1 MRRRLVLVLLL
12 GCAGA
17 VAVAVLVVRS
27 GGDEPAG
34 CRRRRSRAVP
44 EPAPGRFA
52 RLLDAEFLA
61 AVEGK
66 DDPRPAVA
74 AIADAAWSEGG
85 FLLSSCHGL
94 MHTVGRTYAR
104 EAGITLADLMDYLPQ
119 SNDPGCSAGFAH
131 GLVTGVG
138 AQIDPRRPGEAAA
151 RLHRRR
157 HALPALQL
165 RARARARVHAGLRRP
180 ARACA
185 RPLPLARVAVGGRL
199 RPGRLPRLLVRGR
212 RRRRREP
219 ADGAITDPR
228 RLCGAQPT
236 AFVRPCWYRA
246 FVDNRPEGIVVDS
259 PEHLDVLCEGLDGL
273 QREACVTGAAVIGP
287 ADPTAQL
294 KLCAGLADPSDA
306 AGCIRGTKAQNLLG
320 APASDFVRLI
330 GRCELFAGVTRD
342 GCYRWLGKA
351 IAVLTDGAFAQ
362 SGCPKLAKAD
372 ARRNCTCGCADD
384 GRRARHVQLRVTV
397 DRTLDKEADM
407 PLARVVTFDGVSSDR
422 MAEMQKEMEGSEQP
436 DDVPAKEIVVLH
448 DPDNDRSV
456 VILFFESDDDYRRGD
471 EALNAM
477 STADTPGQRTSVT
490 KYQVAFRMSN

>member
-1 MRRRLVLVLLL
+1 MRRPLVLVVLL
-12 GCAGA
+12 GAIGAIA
-17 VAVAVLVVRS
+17 VAALVLRTS
-27 GGDEPAG
+27 GDEPVGAPVAVDLKP
-34 CRRRRSRAVP
+34 CRNLLPDASRDCWT
-44 EPAPGRFA
+44 R
-52 RLLDAEFLA
+52 EFLM

-104 EAGITLADLMDYLPQ
+104 EAGITLADLMDYLPK

-151 RLHRRR
+151 VCTGAGTRYQRYSCVHGLGHAFMRVYGDRL
-157 HALPALQL
+157 APALVL
-165 RARARARVHAGLRRP
+165 CRALGSKLAAD
-180 ARACA
+180 CA
-185 RPLPLARVAVGGRL
+185 QGAYHDYWFAVVGADDASLP
-199 RPGRLPRLLVRGR
+199 
-212 RRRRREP
+212 
-219 ADGAITDPR
+219 DGAITDPR
-228 RLCGAQPT
+228 AVVRRSGDSIGAAVLVPRVRRQPAGGDRGRLA
-236 AFVRPCWYRA
+236 
-246 FVDNRPEGIVVDS
+246 
-259 PEHLDVLCEGLDGL
+259 EHLDVLCEGLDGL

-294 KLCAGLADPSDA
+294 ELCAGLADSSDA

-372 ARRNCTCGCADD
+372 ARRNCSAG
-384 GRRARHVQLRVTV
+384 ARTMEDAL
-397 DRTLDKEADM
+397 
-407 PLARVVTFDGVSSDR
+407 VTFS
-422 MAEMQKEMEGSEQP
+422 
-436 DDVPAKEIVVLH
+436 
-448 DPDNDRSV
+448 
-456 VILFFESDDDYRRGD
+456 
-471 EALNAM
+471 
-477 STADTPGQRTSVT
+477 
-490 KYQVAFRMSN
+490 